1 MTDSRLRLDD
11 QLCFALYAAA
21 NAITRAYRP
30 LLRELG
36 ITYPQYLTLMA
47 LWQHGAGTVS
57 VLAQRLGLPTHAMAP
72 LLQRL
77 EHAGLIVRR
86 RSPIDSRVV
95 VVDLTPIG
103 VELETTAATVQTT
116 VECATGL
123 SPKLLLPY
131 AASCTTWSTTCGP
144 LPQAHIRWKEKHH
157 DPQCARHSKARSR
170 SRPVDRAPRASVRRD
185 ALRASRRLL
194 RHRRCC

>member
-1 MTDSRLRLDD
+1 MTDSHLRLDD
-11 QLCFALYAAA
+11 QLCFALYAAT

-57 VLAQRLGLPTHAMAP
+57 VLAQRLDLPTHAMAP

-103 VELETTAATVQTT
+103 VELEITAATVQRT

-123 SPKLLLPY
+123 SP
-131 AASCTTWSTTCGP
+131 
-144 LPQAHIRWKEKHH
+144 QAL
-157 DPQCARHSKARSR
+157 A
-170 SRPVDRAPRASVRRD
+170 
-185 ALRASRRLL
+185 ALRSELHDLVNDMRATAAGPYSMEGKAS
-194 RHRRCC
+194 